1 MATARRRPN
10 AYGALDINSSATP
23 RSAEG
28 KRSRDTRSASG
39 DAAGTPRHAGGRLPG
54 STWSTS
60 SPLSSSL
67 RSDRIMLAV
76 RGPLFF
82 PGLLIWTI
90 QSCSSFLLPTG
101 TVLQPHHQNSTD
113 SLGASMDFP
122 SVSVSKSRR
131 KRYISSLDMAALL
144 EYHNRVRSQVFPPAA
159 NMEYMVWDE
168 RLAKSAE
175 AWASQCI
182 WDHGPSQLMKFVG
195 QNLAIYSG
203 RYRSITELVK
213 SWHDE
218 RHYYSYPYPQEC
230 TPSCPNK
237 CSGSVCSHYTQ
248 GAGTHLAAYGERQ
261 NNRVPGKAQGVIIP
275 LLPLKGGRRG
285 PKLMVQAAE
294 RVLGPG
300 PGESSLA
307 SPFSAESSGQG
318 P

>member
-1 MATARRRPN
+1 
-10 AYGALDINSSATP
+10 
-23 RSAEG
+23 
-28 KRSRDTRSASG
+28 
-39 DAAGTPRHAGGRLPG
+39 
-54 STWSTS
+54 
-60 SPLSSSL
+60 
-67 RSDRIMLAV
+67 MLAV

-248 GAGTHLAAYGERQ
+248 MVWASSNRIGCAVNSCSNMNVWGNTWRQAVLLVCNYSIKGNWIGEAPYKMGRPCSACPPSYGGSCS
-261 NNRVPGKAQGVIIP
+261 NN
-275 LLPLKGGRRG
+275 LC
-285 PKLMVQAAE
+285 
-294 RVLGPG
+294 
-300 PGESSLA
+300 
-307 SPFSAESSGQG
+307 FSGIKSNKVSWF
-318 P
+318 